1 MSLPYQLLI
10 FDWDGTL
17 MDSVARIVSCMRQS
31 AIDCSLP
38 VPDTKA
44 VHDIIGL
51 SLRTAIPMLFP
62 GVSATGVEE
71 VLARYREHYLHL
83 DTTPTPLFPGVE
95 LQLRTW
101 RNSGYQ
107 LAVATGKARAGLDRV
122 LLETGLGPLFA
133 STRGADEARSKPDPL
148 MLEQIL
154 EQLDVPVSQAVMV
167 GDSIHDMAMAQAL
180 GMDRI
185 GITWGVHGLQQLQA
199 HEPIAMVDNLEQL
212 ARYLSSIQDTTL
224 TAEAE

>member
-1 MSLPYQLLI
+1 MSLRYQLLI

-17 MDSVARIVSCMRQS
+17 MDSVARIVSCMQQS
-31 AIDCSLP
+31 AADCLLP
-38 VPDTKA
+38 IPDVVA
-44 VHDIIGL
+44 IHDIIGL
-51 SLRTAIPMLFP
+51 SLRTAIPRLFP
-62 GVSATGVEE
+62 RVPDAMVELL
-71 VLARYREHYLHL
+71 LARYREHYLHL

-95 LQLRTW
+95 SQLQTW

-122 LLETGLGPLFA
+122 LLETGLGSLFA

-148 MLEQIL
+148 MLAQIL

-185 GITWGVHGLQQLQA
+185 GITWGVHGPQQLQA
-199 HEPIAMVDNLEQL
+199 HGPVTIVDNLDQL
-212 ARYLSSIQDTTL
+212 AGYLSSTQVMTV